1 MKSLKITDE
10 AHQAVMRNAG
20 FKQLKSGKNESVCA
34 VASEMIIFA
43 DKASGVV
50 GLEFTGK
57 RGRK

>member
-1 MKSLKITDE
+1 
-10 AHQAVMRNAG
+10 MRNAG